1 MSKEERLARELAAA
15 FKRLAAPGAR
25 TARRNARREMS
36 GLLRRIKNYVEHE
49 YPMIDKDGKEKRIP
63 RADCPVCGL
72 SLKGWTSLAQHV
84 AGYHGREHPD
94 PSGYYESL
102 YKCWCGWSVGRR
114 LRSMNA
120 GDKDLTTFGRHLAGV
135 KDLKTHVLL
144 GALEEL

>member
-84 AGYHGREHPD
+84 AGYHGREELS
-94 PSGYYESL
+94 PSGYQGNL
-102 YKCWCGWSVGRR
+102 YKCWCGWRV
-114 LRSMNA
+114 NA
-120 GDKDLTTFGRHLAGV
+120 GDKSSVTTFGRHLAGV